1 MSKQTN
7 SKQNAYVFI
16 FPTRNSLVEKS
27 HCPFN
32 VVKPRTHCLHGTFQF
47 QKLFKI
53 RNRFSTV
60 GTLLTR
66 DIDRRPV
73 MAAFYLF
80 AIIFLN
86 SLYYLCALQFVALTR
101 VQDQSSEPTR
111 GDARCLLLRIYSYRH
126 GVLCAVEARHANP
139 PPVTKIP
146 L

>member
-1 MSKQTN
+1 MNNPTN

-66 DIDRRPV
+66 DHRPATGNGRV
-73 MAAFYLF
+73 LF